1 MCTLF
6 FSLKGN
12 VTALSPLRLAHL
24 EKREIKLKKEGLGFS
39 EQLKPTL
46 GKERNLF
53 HWELF
58 VLEKV
63 SQKKIK
69 ETLQRSEY
77 HKRHIQAWRSFLRIP
92 KTVTINKLG
101 EDESTN
107 VQMNLID
114 GR

>member
-1 MCTLF
+1 MEMLAGYRCWPVEPLFEMCALF

-12 VTALSPLRLAHL
+12 VTVLSPLRLAHL

-53 HWELF
+53 PWELF

-69 ETLQRSEY
+69 ETLRRSEY
-77 HKRHIQAWRSFLRIP
+77 LKRHIQALPPFLRIS
-92 KTVTINKLG
+92 KTVRIK
-101 EDESTN
+101 
-107 VQMNLID
+107 
-114 GR
+114 